1 MNCSSFWYHSC
12 IYSILLHLYNVCLM
26 IFEQG
31 FVGYSKDLP
40 DCTYVAAKTGYY
52 QTRWGL
58 VYWHSDGSVSK
69 VDLRDPV
76 KCRCGYTH
84 G

>member
-1 MNCSSFWYHSC
+1 
-12 IYSILLHLYNVCLM
+12 M